1 MSFRRRRDEPHP
13 DEGDSPGPPEGAGG
27 PEAGRPPAQGS
38 GRYGEPVYAPQPYQP
53 YVRDG
58 FEAPRQPDPQW
69 PSPRRPERA
78 QPSPPPSVPAPRP
91 PARQQPVLAGYW
103 DRVPVGR
110 PASVFEPKP
119 PPSDPYRPDTV
130 YDGWSTPHLTVRLAS
145 VRGDAHRFDGRPRQD
160 DLVVAVHEPTGTV
173 VFAVADGVSGAP
185 DSHIGAAL
193 ACRTAVRDLLT
204 QLDADR
210 AEPDWER
217 VLSAAA
223 WQLFMRVTGGAEPTA
238 EQRAETQRKLATTLV
253 AGTVTARPRGELE
266 VHLVQIGDT
275 AAWEFRGGDYRPLLA
290 GKGGDDG
297 DSVVT
302 SAVLALPRV
311 PAGLRVWRHVL
322 PPDATLLVG
331 TDGFGDP
338 LGDGSGQVGVL
349 MADALMRPPREPRML
364 AHLLDFSRETFDDD
378 RTLLAV
384 WPRHRLEE
392 QRP

>member
-1 MSFRRRRDEPHP
+1 MPFRHRKDEPDP
-13 DEGDSPGPPEGAGG
+13 EERKGPESSEGAG
-27 PEAGRPPAQGS
+27 R
-38 GRYGEPVYAPQPYQP
+38 GRYGEPVYAAQPVRSGQPYAHGELEP
-53 YVRDG
+53 SGRH
-58 FEAPRQPDPQW
+58 AARPQDQDR
-69 PSPRRPERA
+69 PSPL
-78 QPSPPPSVPAPRP
+78 PPTPTPPRP
-91 PARQQPVLAGYW
+91 VREPRPVMSGYW
-103 DRVPVGR
+103 NRISVGT
-110 PASVFEPKP
+110 PASLFEPKP

-130 YDGWSTPHLTVRLAS
+130 YDGWSTPRLTVRLAS

-160 DLVVAVHEPTGTV
+160 DLVVAVHEPSGTL
-173 VFAVADGVSGAP
+173 VFAVADGVSGAR

-210 AEPDWER
+210 PEPDWER

-223 WQLFMRVTGGAEPTA
+223 WQLIMRVTGGAEPTA
-238 EQRAETQRKLATTLV
+238 AQRAETQRTYATTLV
-253 AGTVTARPRGELE
+253 AGTVTALPGGGLG
-266 VHLVQIGDT
+266 VSLVQIGDT
-275 AAWEFRGGDYRPLLA
+275 SAWEFRAGAYRPLLA
-290 GKGGDDG
+290 GKGGDD

-311 PAGLRVWRHVL
+311 PAGPRVWQHVL

-338 LGDGSGQVGVL
+338 LGDGTGQVGVL